1 MIIIVLVWL
10 LISESRVGSKGELF
24 TTKEI
29 REKLGLKPN
38 TKVVLRVE
46 DGRLV
51 VEPIPS
57 LEQLLAEPPQVEI
70 TAEEDE
76 AERRKLSRETEA

>member
-1 MIIIVLVWL
+1 MNTIALAL
-10 LISESRVGSKGELF
+10 LLTSESRVGSKGELY

-29 REKLGLKPN
+29 RDKLGLKPN
-38 TKVVLRVE
+38 TKILLRVL